1 MALWGNSDNVGSI
14 GTVTLDYSNRVVSG
28 WAGTAAAGLGA
39 SFGLTGYAKT
49 GDTISFGQHGTGTYF
64 GEAVIAS
71 IGSTLQLTIAST
83 VALNGSA
90 IAGVNY
96 TISQK
101 PTWIPTDSHYN
112 VKRDSDTS
120 LTALSGKAGDPAG
133 IVTADAASGVGT
145 DIIFVS
151 AASTFLQTGNTLLNS
166 GTDIAVSAIAATT
179 VSLGT
184 TIGTAIAV
192 GAALTFKEWTGG
204 YDAFVY
210 GVNQSGVATA
220 TQYATN
226 AGWVGV
232 TTYNDN
238 LGNLRVKKE
247 TLVAMSGITTGNAPA
262 YPPEYD

>member
-14 GTVTLDYSNRVVSG
+14 GTVTLDYSKRVVSG
-28 WAGTAAAGLGA
+28 WAGTATGLGV
-39 SFGLTGYAKT
+39 
-49 GDTISFGQHGTGTYF
+49 SFGQHGTGTYF

-101 PTWIPTDSHYN
+101 PTWIPTDSHWN

-238 LGNLRVKKE
+238 LGNLRIKKE
-247 TLVAMSGITTGNAPA
+247 TLVAMSGITTGNAPS
-262 YPPEYD
+262 YPPT